1 MGLVDKGRV
10 VAINASGKDFK
21 YLKYLYEFD
30 SVLERFPGTVD
41 IGDGGLIVN
50 GEFAHVFV
58 ERETQ
63 PTVNGVMLVL
73 NTFANLLVVSSPR
86 TASWVIKTAVS
97 RKSSSLPQPRMM
109 PQPLS
114 TVATSIPIPLIF
126 VW

>member
-10 VAINASGKDFK
+10 VAINASGKDLK
-21 YLKYLYEFD
+21 YLKNLYEFD

-41 IGDGGLIVN
+41 IKDGGLIVN
-50 GEFAHVFV
+50 GEFVHIFV

>member
-10 VAINASGKDFK
+10 VAINASGKDLK
-21 YLKYLYEFD
+21 YLKNLYEFD

>member
-10 VAINASGKDFK
+10 VAINASVKDLK

-50 GEFAHVFV
+50 GEFTHVFV

-73 NTFANLLVVSSPR
+73 NTFANLLVVSSLR
-86 TASWVIKTAVS
+86 MASWVIKTAVS

-114 TVATSIPIPLIF
+114 TVATSIPISLIF

>member
-10 VAINASGKDFK
+10 VAINASGKDLK
-21 YLKYLYEFD
+21 YLKNLYEFD

-50 GEFAHVFV
+50 GEFTHVFV